1 MSTQFR
7 MDSVP
12 GSLVVVGG
20 TYEPW
25 LAVLEKVG
33 WRCTQVADLRKAEC
47 VICRDWAMY
56 WYCGFKP

>member
-25 LAVLEKVG
+25 LAVWLCWKKWVG
-33 WRCTQVADLRKAEC
+33 AVLK
-47 VICRDWAMY
+47 
-56 WYCGFKP
+56 

>member
-20 TYEPW
+20 GW
-25 LAVLEKVG
+25 LCWKKWVGAVLK
-33 WRCTQVADLRKAEC
+33 
-47 VICRDWAMY
+47 
-56 WYCGFKP
+56 

>member
-25 LAVLEKVG
+25 LAVLEKWVG
-33 WRCTQVADLRKAEC
+33 AVLK
-47 VICRDWAMY
+47 
-56 WYCGFKP
+56 

>member
-25 LAVLEKVG
+25 LCWKKWVGAVLK
-33 WRCTQVADLRKAEC
+33 
-47 VICRDWAMY
+47 
-56 WYCGFKP
+56 

>member
-20 TYEPW
+20 TYEPGW
-25 LAVLEKVG
+25 LCWKKWVGAVLK
-33 WRCTQVADLRKAEC
+33 
-47 VICRDWAMY
+47 
-56 WYCGFKP
+56 

>member
-20 TYEPW
+20 TYEPPGW
-25 LAVLEKVG
+25 LCWKKWVGAVLK
-33 WRCTQVADLRKAEC
+33 
-47 VICRDWAMY
+47 
-56 WYCGFKP
+56 

>member
-25 LAVLEKVG
+25 LLCWKKWVGAVLK
-33 WRCTQVADLRKAEC
+33 
-47 VICRDWAMY
+47 
-56 WYCGFKP
+56 

>member
-25 LAVLEKVG
+25 LAVLNPGWLCWKKWVG
-33 WRCTQVADLRKAEC
+33 AVLK
-47 VICRDWAMY
+47 
-56 WYCGFKP
+56 